1 MSHVSKVSTNCLGIR
16 TNCLE
21 LPLGSPHSFPQIPT
35 LFSLM
40 FISFHEFA
48 LISIEETDQEPI
60 IMVQSPVIMKML
72 NNGSSQYVK
81 IKPWMELSDDD
92 LYLIKMDKIITM
104 TEISDKQMISFYERY
119 LNDEDVEIVLDG
131 KVSISNNEQLGF
143 VSTVEDARKKL
154 EEIFKIP
161 NNNKET

>member
-1 MSHVSKVSTNCLGIR
+1 MKEEFH
-16 TNCLE
+16 
-21 LPLGSPHSFPQIPT
+21 GSIKLIT
-35 LFSLM
+35 GEE
-40 FISFHEFA
+40 IFA

-104 TEISDKQMISFYERY
+104 TEVSDKQMISFYERY